1 MSYDVSLY
9 VPCEQP
15 TCYRCQC
22 GAEHMTPPEK
32 IVFSTNYTSNCSRMW
47 DEAGCPL
54 HEWAYDKANGRTA
67 ETLIEPLRL
76 AIKTMEDDPE
86 RFRAMNPENGW
97 GDYEGAL
104 EWLRKILAACRTYPK
119 ASVYVSN

>member
-9 VPCEQP
+9 VPCEQT
-15 TCYRCQC
+15 TCYRCPC
-22 GAEHMTPPEK
+22 GAEHMTPPEES
-32 IVFSTNYTSNCSRMW
+32 VFSANHTSNCSRMW

-54 HEWAYDKANGRTA
+54 REWAYDKANGRTA

-86 RFRAMNPENGW
+86 RFRAMNPKNRW
-97 GDYEGAL
+97 GDYESAL
-104 EWLRKILAACRTYPK
+104 VWLREILAACRTYPK
-119 ASVYVSN
+119 ARVYVSN